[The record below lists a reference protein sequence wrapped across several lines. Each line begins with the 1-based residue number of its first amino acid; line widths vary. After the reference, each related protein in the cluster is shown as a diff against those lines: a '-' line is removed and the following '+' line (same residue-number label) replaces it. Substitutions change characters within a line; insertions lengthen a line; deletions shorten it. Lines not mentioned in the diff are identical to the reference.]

1 MKITDVKV
9 WLVRGIKY
17 NWTLLKIYTDEG
29 YTGVGEATNWPGSPI
44 VFEAAKHA
52 GQRIIG
58 LDPMKTD
65 FIWTKLYRDLNWIG
79 PYGASLCAISGIDM
93 ALLDLKAKVLG
104 VPCYELL
111 GGAYRKDILLYAN
124 YWFTGGGHNEADYAA
139 QARRVMDAGFTGL
152 KFDPF
157 AHTNYFYG
165 EDLASN
171 LTLTAEQQDLAFNV
185 SKAVREAV
193 GPECDIMIET
203 HAMLNYRVAV
213 KMAERLAKLDIT
225 WYEEPAGPES
235 SQTLRAM
242 RERIPSDVAIC
253 VGERHYTRFGIRSL
267 LEKHV
272 CDVIMPDITRCG
284 GPSEMKRMA
293 TMAEAYNVLIAPHNP
308 NGPLSTLASSH
319 VCAAIPNFFRQEFM
333 FNDVPWRDTVI
344 DHPIA
349 EMVYDGHLHLSD
361 RPGLGVD
368 LVEEEMKKHPG
379 ITTDAEELKG
389 FVEDTVRTFG
399 RIDMVVSNAGMN
411 VFEGAEGCTEERW
424 HYNLDLNLASHW
436 RLARLCKPYL
446 EKSGEGVLLLMTS
459 NHAFSSIPG
468 CFPYNVTKTA
478 ITGLVRSLAIEW
490 GPAVRTVGVAPG
502 FIDTAGNDTWFDSFP
517 DPEAER
523 RRTIDLHPVKR
534 IGTVEEVGALCVYLV
549 SPYARFISGT
559 TILMDGGRS
568 ALMQDE

>member
-9 WLVRGIKY
+9 WLVQGIKY

-44 VFEAAKHA
+44 VYEAAKHI
-52 GQRIIG
+52 GSRIIG

-65 FIWTKLYRDLNWIG
+65 FIWTKLYRDLNWVG
-79 PYGASLCAISGIDM
+79 PYGASMCAISGIDM
-93 ALLDLKAKVLG
+93 ALLDLKGKVLG

-124 YWFTGGGHNEADYAA
+124 YWFTKGGHNEADYA
-139 QARRVMDAGFTGL
+139 
-152 KFDPF
+152 
-157 AHTNYFYG
+157 
-165 EDLASN
+165 
-171 LTLTAEQQDLAFNV
+171 QQDLAFNV

-193 GPECDIMIET
+193 GPEVDIMIET
-203 HAMLNYRVAV
+203 HAMLNYRIAV
-213 KMAERLAKLDIT
+213 KMAERLATLDIA

-272 CDVIMPDITRCG
+272 CDIIMPDITRCG

-293 TMAEAYNVLIAPHNP
+293 TMAEAYQVLLAPHNP

-319 VCAAIPNFFRQEFM
+319 VCASVPNFFRQEFM

-349 EMVYDGHLHLSD
+349 DMVYDGHLHLSD

-368 LVEEEMKKHPG
+368 LVEEEMEKHPG
-379 ITTDAEELKG
+379 IT
-389 FVEDTVRTFG
+389 
-399 RIDMVVSNAGMN
+399 SN
-411 VFEGAEGCTEERW
+411 
-424 HYNLDLNLASHW
+424 
-436 RLARLCKPYL
+436 P
-446 EKSGEGVLLLMTS
+446 
-459 NHAFSSIPG
+459 
-468 CFPYNVTKTA
+468 
-478 ITGLVRSLAIEW
+478 
-490 GPAVRTVGVAPG
+490 
-502 FIDTAGNDTWFDSFP
+502 
-517 DPEAER
+517 PENFY
-523 RRTIDLHPVKR
+523 I
-534 IGTVEEVGALCVYLV
+534 
-549 SPYARFISGT
+549 
-559 TILMDGGRS
+559 
-568 ALMQDE
+568 